1 MSRRILLLAFFV
13 ASCWAS
19 ASPIVRI
26 GDSRPTTW
34 TQGVTNNNVH
44 PATTGL
50 STQASNYYAIRAAAN
65 GLGGGPNSV
74 VPTLTPDINVSDG
87 STTRQSLVMSW
98 NPTGTN
104 TLEVAGWEYD
114 YNGDPDLTGLT
125 IDFEAYAPPGID
137 SIGIEFIDMAGF
149 TKSWFRTL
157 PPDHWDPAYVFNA
170 SSGGGIP
177 PFDVF
182 GEDAGFDL
190 ATVMKI
196 RFTEAARYDR
206 VFGIPDPTGRGSQW
220 NAWAHLEVVPEPAS
234 MLAMAAGIAGIAM
247 RRRVRKR

>member
-1 MSRRILLLAFFV
+1 MSRRLLLLAFFV

-34 TQGVTNNNVH
+34 TQGVTNNNVN

-50 STQASNYYAIRAAAN
+50 SIQASNYYSTRAAAN

-74 VPTLTPDINVSDG
+74 VPTLTPDILVSDG
-87 STTRQSLVMSW
+87 STTRQSLVTSW

-125 IDFEAYAPPGID
+125 IDFEVYSPPGID
-137 SIGIEFIDMAGF
+137 SLGIEFIDMAGL

-157 PPDHWDPAYVFNA
+157 PLDHWDPSYVFNA
-170 SSGGGIP
+170 SSGGPIP
-177 PFDVF
+177 PFDFF
-182 GEDAGFDL
+182 GMDPGFDL

-196 RFTEAARYDR
+196 RFTQSARFDR
-206 VFGIPDPTGRGSQW
+206 VFVRQDPTGNGTQW
-220 NAWAHLEVVPEPAS
+220 GAWAHLEVVPEPGT
-234 MLAMAAGIAGIAM
+234 MLALGAGIAAIAM
-247 RRRVRKR
+247 RRRMRKR